1 MLANLGFNIEEV
13 FGKDVAKEGIAF
25 IDDQKPVIR

>member
-25 IDDQKPVIR
+25 IDD